1 MQETL
6 AQSRAYSTAAG
17 AVAAPPHMPLRQESV
32 SDITLN
38 KSAQHD
44 TASQSIT
51 DHDHVP
57 SHDITRVTP
66 PPKP

>member
-38 KSAQHD
+38 KSA
-44 TASQSIT
+44 
-51 DHDHVP
+51 
-57 SHDITRVTP
+57 
-66 PPKP
+66 